1 MCIRICKNTTYRKG
15 PLKHRRTIRIKNYIQ
30 GLYLYFEISP
40 SYILKIN
47 LFVPQWNA
55 NNVSSF
61 VSVCFNGPSLA
72 TQKTCIKS
80 YYLWNPRVETTASE
94 VSEDIKKIS
103 RSRAANKADKV
114 RTFPSLPLQGHT
126 AIKYLGKG
134 HGQVQKF
141 YDGKRLVSSRKS
153 KQACEAEVEQVFWTL
168 FTIWI
173 K

>member
-1 MCIRICKNTTYRKG
+1 M
-15 PLKHRRTIRIKNYIQ
+15 
-30 GLYLYFEISP
+30 
-40 SYILKIN
+40 
-47 LFVPQWNA
+47 
-55 NNVSSF
+55 
-61 VSVCFNGPSLA
+61 
-72 TQKTCIKS
+72 
-80 YYLWNPRVETTASE
+80 ETTASE

-153 KQACEAEVEQVFWTL
+153 KQACEAEAKWQSMTTRPLVPASWGQRCG
-168 FTIWI
+168 
-173 K
+173 